1 MIRVRQERRRPAGDG
16 VEQARGDRREE
27 RPKKGTGK
35 AQERNYYGTHL
46 GDRRQPYQP
55 PASGVSAAGLW
66 PPGKR
71 GQGGCRRDRD
81 GAAAQA
87 RPHLAGHPYAKMDG
101 YEVAGRLRET
111 PDCHHIPIV
120 AVTALAMVGDREKLL
135 TSGFDGYISK
145 PIDPETFAAKV
156 QDFLEA
162 AAKADPVVHHPAEPP
177 PAPFPV
183 SDQRRKRAV
192 LLFVDNTAANIHLA
206 RSQLEP
212 QGYEILTA
220 TSALEGMAL
229 ARRAKPDLIVS
240 DVHMPHHDGYDFQSM
255 VQADPELAQIPFVF
269 LSSSVWSIREKET
282 ALTRGARKFI
292 SRPIEPEALVAELEA
307 CLPPA
312 KEARKAQGS
321 G

>member
-1 MIRVRQERRRPAGDG
+1 MRVSTKALTLAPAILLGFCWQLW
-16 VEQARGDRREE
+16 V
-27 RPKKGTGK
+27 K
-35 AQERNYYGTHL
+35 AYPQSE
-46 GDRRQPYQP
+46 
-55 PASGVSAAGLW
+55 
-66 PPGKR
+66 
-71 GQGGCRRDRD
+71 
-81 GAAAQA
+81 
-87 RPHLAGHPYAKMDG
+87 
-101 YEVAGRLRET
+101 
-111 PDCHHIPIV
+111 
-120 AVTALAMVGDREKLL
+120 
-135 TSGFDGYISK
+135 F
-145 PIDPETFAAKV
+145 
-156 QDFLEA
+156 
-162 AAKADPVVHHPAEPP
+162 
-177 PAPFPV
+177 FP
-183 SDQRRKRAV
+183 
-192 LLFVDNTAANIHLA
+192 AANIHLA

-321 G
+321 GS